1 MTYEITL
8 DELEKLLLEQGID
21 IRELGIP
28 IIEASSPNDGSSEDF
43 SQINTNKEI

>member
-1 MTYEITL
+1 MTYELTL
-8 DELEKLLLEQGID
+8 DDLEKQLLEQGID

-43 SQINTNKEI
+43 SKN

>member
-8 DELEKLLLEQGID
+8 DELEKQLLEQGID
-21 IRELGIP
+21 IREFGIH

-43 SQINTNKEI
+43 SKN

>member
-8 DELEKLLLEQGID
+8 DELEKQLLEQGIN

-43 SQINTNKEI
+43 SKN